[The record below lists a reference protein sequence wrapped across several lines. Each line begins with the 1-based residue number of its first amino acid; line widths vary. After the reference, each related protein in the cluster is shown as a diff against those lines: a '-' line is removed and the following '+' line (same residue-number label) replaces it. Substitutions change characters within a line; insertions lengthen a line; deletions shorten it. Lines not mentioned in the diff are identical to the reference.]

1 MQDLSWILNGSNL
14 KQDVGRDFAIR
25 ILASGPEQ
33 SMKSIIDGQSIT
45 KSFEI
50 IDYHRLYYQYHSII
64 DGNRS
69 INIIDCYQ
77 YAISI
82 DYLFSQTFQLSI
94 SSSTN
99 KVTLFDII
107 AFYLSKN

>member
-50 IDYHRLYYQYHSII
+50 IDYQYHSII